1 MFQFHACRCSSALGA
16 RGRGTYMFALQLL
29 RFVHPNLIFQSL
41 IACSLVAVVVAFVVC
56 KLLIVQVD
64 DVRGNSKGK

>member
-1 MFQFHACRCSSALGA
+1 
-16 RGRGTYMFALQLL
+16 MFALQLL